1 MEVKKAKSV
10 TPKFHKKLN
19 FKVDT
24 IHSCH
29 STCSKLFVS
38 NLGEAVVFQK
48 GLWITEFFKRFKTQ
62 DWQTTPELTYGQ
74 QTRK

>member
-1 MEVKKAKSV
+1 
-10 TPKFHKKLN
+10 
-19 FKVDT
+19 
-24 IHSCH
+24 
-29 STCSKLFVS
+29 LFVS